1 MHEKND
7 FVVVRIAILSHLVR
21 NNRGTARLRT
31 S

>member
-21 NNRGTARLRT
+21 NNRCTTRLHT
-31 S
+31 T